1 MAVGDAKES
10 FSTVFDPGDIYGIRG
25 GRNLS
30 RANAALDEAAQ
41 AAQDAANRNNAL
53 YRQYL
58 DRVNA
63 NYGNQAGQYAQRVKD
78 LEDLKPY
85 DAGQFEYKN
94 SIEDFYSK
102 AANQRINKAT
112 NAITNSM
119 ANAGNMFSSDY
130 TDALA
135 AKQQALASEEW
146 DKAFDRYQQDR
157 SRALSE
163 FSTNANIGQQTYS
176 NMYNKNKDLL
186 GLSQNALDNTTNAF
200 GSYIQGLASNNNM
213 LAQNQANI
221 AQAKAANQM
230 QNNKSLLGKI
240 FGSFVIGILG
250 LGPILT
256 NLI

>member
-1 MAVGDAKES
+1 MGISDIVGEYGS
-10 FSTVFDPGDIYGIRG
+10 NIWDPGDFFGLRG
-25 GRNLS
+25 GKNVEI
-30 RANAALDEAAQ
+30 ANEALDEAYNK
-41 AAQDAANRNNAL
+41 AANAASQNESL

-58 DRVNA
+58 NKVND
-63 NYGNQAGQYAQRVKD
+63 NYGGEANKYGQRVQD
-78 LEDLKPY
+78 LENLTPY
-85 DAGQFEYKN
+85 DAGQFDYDKA
-94 SIEDFYSK
+94 IEDFYSK
-102 AANQRINKAT
+102 AANQRVNKAT

-157 SRALSE
+157 ARALNE

-176 NMYNKNKDLL
+176 NLYNKNKDLL

-200 GSYIQGLASNNNM
+200 GAYTQGLANNNSM
-213 LAQNQANI
+213 LAQNAAQI

-230 QNNKSLLGKI
+230 TQNKSLLGKI
-240 FGSFVIGILG
+240 FG
-250 LGPILT
+250 
-256 NLI
+256 

>member
-1 MAVGDAKES
+1 MAVGDMTETLS
-10 FSTVFDPGDIYGIRG
+10 QIFDPGDLFGVRG

-30 RANAALDEAAQ
+30 RANAALDQASQ
-41 AAQDAANRNNAL
+41 AAQNAANKNNSL
-53 YRQYL
+53 YQQYL
-58 DRVNA
+58 NKVNT
-63 NYGNQAGQYAQRVKD
+63 NYGTQAGQYDQRVKD
-78 LEDLKPY
+78 LEDVTPY
-85 DAGQFEYKN
+85 DAGQFDYNK

-102 AANQRINKAT
+102 AANQRVNKAT

-130 TDALA
+130 ADALA

-146 DKAFDRYQQDR
+146 DKAFEKYNADR
-157 SRALSE
+157 SRALQE

-200 GSYIQGLASNNNM
+200 GSYVQGLASNNNM

-221 AQAKAANQM
+221 AMQKAANQM

-240 FGSFVIGILG
+240 FG
-250 LGPILT
+250 
-256 NLI
+256 

>member
-10 FSTVFDPGDIYGIRG
+10 FSTVFDPGDLYGIRG

-41 AAQDAANRNNAL
+41 AAQDAAARNNTL
-53 YRQYL
+53 YQQYL

-63 NYGNQAGQYAQRVKD
+63 NYGNQAGQYDQRVKD
-78 LEDLKPY
+78 LENLTPY
-85 DAGQFEYKN
+85 DAGPFEYKN

-102 AANQRINKAT
+102 AANQRINRAT

-146 DKAFDRYQQDR
+146 DKAFEKYQQDR

-240 FGSFVIGILG
+240 FG
-250 LGPILT
+250 
-256 NLI
+256 